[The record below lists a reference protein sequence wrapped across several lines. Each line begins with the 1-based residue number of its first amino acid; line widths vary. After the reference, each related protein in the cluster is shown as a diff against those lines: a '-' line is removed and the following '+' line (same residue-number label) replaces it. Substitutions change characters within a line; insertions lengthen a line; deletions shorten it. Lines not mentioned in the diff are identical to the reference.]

1 MPILPLNLA
10 VVWGLFSL
18 TGLAMLSGVWMWTFR
33 TWLTHRSPT
42 AVPEDKPGAASSLP
56 YAGMR
61 IDLADLRERIRRLEA
76 IAAGIDMA

>member
-10 VVWGLFSL
+10 VAWGLFSL
-18 TGLAMLSGVWMWTFR
+18 AGLAMLSGVWMWTFR
-33 TWLTHRSPT
+33 TWLLHRNPGGAQPEKPAT
-42 AVPEDKPGAASSLP
+42 ADGMP
-56 YAGMR
+56 YASMR